1 MDTSLFIL
9 TLLWP
14 LLIVVGILVGYVIIT
29 TILVYRSAKKL
40 QRAGVNVWAPG
51 NWAGVVLLFSIPP
64 IALLLYIIF
73 YFAKYKPQLKNIEQG
88 NNQQQMN

>member
-1 MDTSLFIL
+1 MDILLFIL

-14 LLIVVGILVGYVIIT
+14 LLIVLAYLIVT

-51 NWAGVVLLFSIPP
+51 NWAGVVFLFSIPP
-64 IALLLYIIF
+64 IAPLLYIIF
-73 YFAKYKPQLKNIEQG
+73 YFAKYKPQLKNIQQN
-88 NNQQQMN
+88 NNQQQLN